1 MAKQQ
6 PNGTN
11 GTASRRTTLGVSAET
26 HARVVRLARLHGKP
40 AAWLI
45 HKFASVFERKWHG
58 RMSADE
64 WSRYLKDDISPYEAQ
79 RIMARDDGLDDGKR
93 QIPEPFVFDNA

>member
-1 MAKQQ
+1 MAK
-6 PNGTN
+6 PSNGIN
-11 GTASRRTTLGVSAET
+11 GTAKRTTLGVTAET

-40 AAWLI
+40 ATWLI
-45 HKFASVFERKWHG
+45 DKFASVFERKWHG

-64 WSRYLKDDISPYEAQ
+64 WARYLKDDISPAEAQ

-93 QIPEPFVFDNA
+93 QIPEAFVLDA